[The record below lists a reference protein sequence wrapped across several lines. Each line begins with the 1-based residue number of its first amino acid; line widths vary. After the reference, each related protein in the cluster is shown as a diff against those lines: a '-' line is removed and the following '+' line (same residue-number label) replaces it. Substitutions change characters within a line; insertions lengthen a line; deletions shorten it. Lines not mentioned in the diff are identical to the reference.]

1 MKHLVIVGGG
11 FAGLEVARK
20 LAKEDLAIT
29 LVDRRNHHLF
39 QPLLYQV
46 ATAALSPGDI
56 AYPIRAVLKDQRNAR
71 VLLAEAKSVD
81 AARRKLVL
89 DGGEL
94 IYDYL
99 VVAAGATHSYFG
111 NDWSAVA
118 PGLKSIEDAL
128 EIRRRVF
135 LAYEAAERE
144 VDPAEQR
151 AWLTFVVVG
160 GGPTG
165 VELAGAL
172 GEIGLHTLAR
182 DFRRIDPT
190 QVRVLLVEG
199 RDRIL
204 SAYPAKLST
213 AAQRSLERR
222 HVEVK
227 VESRV
232 VAIDGR
238 TVKIHNAQGDEVL
251 AARTVLWAAGVEG
264 AAIGATL
271 PAPRD
276 RAGRVEVQPDL
287 SLAGHPEI
295 FVVGDLAKVVS
306 EGREVPGVAQAA
318 LQQGRHVAQLIARDV
333 RGKPSASRQPF
344 RYRDKGSM
352 ATIGRSSAVVATSR
366 YQGHGH
372 LAYLLWWAIHIAF
385 LVGFRNR
392 LLVMFHW
399 VWSWVTFQRGARL
412 ITGSVGELPHVGGID
427 EQGGATL
434 GAPGQVI
441 GLPSA
446 SDEPVIGRKKRN

>member
-11 FAGLEVARK
+11 FAGLEVARG

-29 LVDRRNHHLF
+29 LIDRRNHHLF

-46 ATAALSPGDI
+46 ATAALNPSDI
-56 AYPIRAVLKDQRNAR
+56 AYPIRSVLKDQRNAR
-71 VLLAEAKSVD
+71 VLLAEARSID
-81 AARRKLVL
+81 ATRRTVLL

-94 IYDYL
+94 TYDYL

-111 NDWSAVA
+111 QSWSQVA
-118 PGLKSIEDAL
+118 PGLKSVEDAL

-144 VDPAEQR
+144 ADPVAQR

-199 RDRIL
+199 RDRVLAAYPPKL
-204 SAYPAKLST
+204 SA
-213 AAQRSLERR
+213 AAQDSLRR
-222 HVEVK
+222 RQVEVR

-232 VAIDGR
+232 TAIDE
-238 TVKIHNAQGDEVL
+238 HEVEVTGAAGVERI

-264 AAIGATL
+264 APIGASL
-271 PAPRD
+271 PAERD
-276 RAGRVEVQPDL
+276 RAGRVLVGPDL
-287 SLAGHPEI
+287 ALPSHPEI
-295 FVVGDLAKVVS
+295 FVIGDLARVVCDG
-306 EGREVPGVAQAA
+306 EEVPGVAQGA
-318 LQQGRHVAQLIARDV
+318 LQEGRHVATLLRRELAGAPGPR
-333 RGKPSASRQPF
+333 APF
-344 RYRDKGSM
+344 RYRDRGSM
-352 ATIGRSSAVVATSR
+352 ATIGRSSAVVATKR
-366 YQGHGH
+366 YVGHGH
-372 LAYLLWWAIHIAF
+372 LAYLLWWTVHIAF
-385 LVGFRNR
+385 LIGFRNR

-399 VWSWVTFQRGARL
+399 IWSWLTFQRGARL
-412 ITGSVGELPHVGGID
+412 ITGRIDDLPPVGGLD
-427 EQGGATL
+427 EGGRPILDAASTT
-434 GAPGQVI
+434 I
-441 GLPSA
+441 GLSMK
-446 SDEPVIGRKKRN
+446 SDAPVKQSRGRN